1 MRMSAD
7 KEAGWLTAPVCLHVE
22 IEVGN
27 LCFARLVFPS
37 LGSSVV
43 LEDCCRCL
51 GCFGKAAAGG
61 RRRSWS
67 DGATAS
73 AAAQEQSG
81 DSSAAGAGWGQG
93 TEAADVVVVAVA
105 AVTAVAVVVVV
116 VAAAVVVEGA
126 VSAVSSTELG

>member
-7 KEAGWLTAPVCLHVE
+7 KEAGWLTGPVCLHVE

-61 RRRSWS
+61 MSWNWS

-73 AAAQEQSG
+73 ASAQEQSD
-81 DSSAAGAGWGQG
+81 DSSVVEEGWGQG
-93 TEAADVVVVAVA
+93 TAAGDVVVAVA
-105 AVTAVAVVVVV
+105 VVAVVVVV
-116 VAAAVVVEGA
+116 AEVEAVLV
-126 VSAVSSTELG
+126 VSSTGPG

>member
-1 MRMSAD
+1 MRMLAD

-61 RRRSWS
+61 RSWNWS
-67 DGATAS
+67 DGAIAS
-73 AAAQEQSG
+73 ASAQEQSG
-81 DSSAAGAGWGQG
+81 DSSVVEEGWGQG
-93 TEAADVVVVAVA
+93 TAAAADVVVV
-105 AVTAVAVVVVV
+105 VVVVV
-116 VAAAVVVEGA
+116 VEVEAVLV
-126 VSAVSSTELG
+126 VSSTGPG

>member
-1 MRMSAD
+1 MWTD

-61 RRRSWS
+61 MSWNWS

-73 AAAQEQSG
+73 ASAQEQSG
-81 DSSAAGAGWGQG
+81 DSSVVEEGWGQG
-93 TEAADVVVVAVA
+93 TAGDVVVVVAV
-105 AVTAVAVVVVV
+105 VVGVVVV
-116 VAAAVVVEGA
+116 
-126 VSAVSSTELG
+126 

>member
-1 MRMSAD
+1 MLAD
-7 KEAGWLTAPVCLHVE
+7 KEAGWLTGPVCLHVE

-27 LCFARLVFPS
+27 LCFARPVFPS

-43 LEDCCRCL
+43 LEDCCRCS

-73 AAAQEQSG
+73 ASAQEQSG
-81 DSSAAGAGWGQG
+81 DSSAAAEGWGQG
-93 TEAADVVVVAVA
+93 TDAAAAVDVGVDGVVVVEVEAEAVL
-105 AVTAVAVVVVV
+105 V
-116 VAAAVVVEGA
+116 
-126 VSAVSSTELG
+126 VSSTVPG

>member
-1 MRMSAD
+1 MRMWAD
-7 KEAGWLTAPVCLHVE
+7 KEAGWLTGPVCLHVE

-73 AAAQEQSG
+73 AAVQEQSG

-93 TEAADVVVVAVA
+93 TAAAAVVVAA
-105 AVTAVAVVVVV
+105 AVVAVVVVFV
-116 VAAAVVVEGA
+116 VVAVVVEGA

>member
-1 MRMSAD
+1 MLAD

-61 RRRSWS
+61 KSWNWS

-73 AAAQEQSG
+73 ASAQEQSG
-81 DSSAAGAGWGQG
+81 DSSAAEEGWGQG
-93 TEAADVVVVAVA
+93 TDAAAAADVGVDVGVDG
-105 AVTAVAVVVVV
+105 VVVVEV
-116 VAAAVVVEGA
+116 EVEAVLV
-126 VSAVSSTELG
+126 VSSTVPG

>member
-1 MRMSAD
+1 MSAD
-7 KEAGWLTAPVCLHVE
+7 KEAGWLTGPVCLHVE

-27 LCFARLVFPS
+27 LCFARLAFPS

-61 RRRSWS
+61 MNWNWS

-73 AAAQEQSG
+73 ASAQEQSG
-81 DSSAAGAGWGQG
+81 DSSVVEEGWEQG
-93 TEAADVVVVAVA
+93 TAGDVVVV
-105 AVTAVAVVVVV
+105 AVAVVVVV
-116 VAAAVVVEGA
+116 VAEVEAVLF
-126 VSAVSSTELG
+126 VSSTGPG

>member
-1 MRMSAD
+1 MRMLAD

-73 AAAQEQSG
+73 AAVQEQSG
-81 DSSAAGAGWGQG
+81 DSSAVGAEWGQG
-93 TEAADVVVVAVA
+93 TAAAAVVVVAAVA
-105 AVTAVAVVVVV
+105 VVVAVVVVV
-116 VAAAVVVEGA
+116 VVAVVVEGA

>member
-1 MRMSAD
+1 MLAD

-61 RRRSWS
+61 MSWNWS

-73 AAAQEQSG
+73 ASAQEQSG
-81 DSSAAGAGWGQG
+81 DSSVVEEGWGQG
-93 TEAADVVVVAVA
+93 TAGDVVVAVA
-105 AVTAVAVVVVV
+105 VVAVVVVV
-116 VAAAVVVEGA
+116 AEVEAVLV
-126 VSAVSSTELG
+126 VSSTGPG

>member
-1 MRMSAD
+1 MRMWTD

-43 LEDCCRCL
+43 LGDCCRCL

-61 RRRSWS
+61 MSWNWS

-73 AAAQEQSG
+73 ASAQEQSG
-81 DSSAAGAGWGQG
+81 DSSVVEEGWGQG
-93 TEAADVVVVAVA
+93 TAGDVVVVVF
-105 AVTAVAVVVVV
+105 VAVVGVVVGVVV
-116 VAAAVVVEGA
+116 V
-126 VSAVSSTELG
+126 

>member
-1 MRMSAD
+1 MRMWTD
-7 KEAGWLTAPVCLHVE
+7 KEAGWLTGPVCLHVE

-61 RRRSWS
+61 KSWNWS

-73 AAAQEQSG
+73 ASAQEQSG
-81 DSSAAGAGWGQG
+81 DSSVVEEGWGQG
-93 TEAADVVVVAVA
+93 TDAAAAVDVGVDGVVVVEVEVEAVL
-105 AVTAVAVVVVV
+105 V
-116 VAAAVVVEGA
+116 
-126 VSAVSSTELG
+126 VSSTVPG

>member
-22 IEVGN
+22 IEVDN
-27 LCFARLVFPS
+27 LCFARPAFPS

-43 LEDCCRCL
+43 LEDCCRCS

-73 AAAQEQSG
+73 ASAQEQSG
-81 DSSAAGAGWGQG
+81 DSSVVEEVWGQ
-93 TEAADVVVVAVA
+93 E
-105 AVTAVAVVVVV
+105 TA
-116 VAAAVVVEGA
+116 AAAVVVQVEA
-126 VSAVSSTELG
+126 VLVVSSTGPG